1 VPERNESERK
11 ANRRVE
17 ILIVEKWWNLNWS

>member
-1 VPERNESERK
+1 VPERNEAERK

-17 ILIVEKWWNLNWS
+17 ILIVEKWWDLK